1 MTAAG
6 VETSPGTKPRGMRHA
21 VGRVLG
27 FVALCVALFAAVILI
42 LIPAVTGSQ
51 PYTVLTN
58 SMAPKYPP
66 GTLLIVKPA
75 DFAALKIGD
84 VVTYQ
89 LRSGEPE
96 VVTHRVVS
104 IGVNQEGDRTL
115 ITKGDNNSLEDEVP
129 VQEVQVRGKLLYS
142 VPQVGWAAN
151 WMENNNREGV
161 AKWVAVGLIGY
172 GLVSI
177 VRGAREA
184 RRKKKAGA

>member
-1 MTAAG
+1 
-6 VETSPGTKPRGMRHA
+6 MRHA

-172 GLVSI
+172 GVVTIL
-177 VRGAREA
+177 RGAREA

>member
-6 VETSPGTKPRGMRHA
+6 VETSLATKPRGMRRA

-27 FVALCVALFAAVILI
+27 FVALCTAFFAAVVLI
-42 LIPAVTGSQ
+42 VIPAVTGSQ

-66 GTLLIVKPA
+66 GTLLIVKPT
-75 DFAALKIGD
+75 DFAGLEIGD

-89 LRSGEPE
+89 LKSGEPE
-96 VVTHRVVS
+96 VVTHRIVS

-115 ITKGDNNSLEDEVP
+115 ITKGDNNSLEDVVP

-142 VPQVGWAAN
+142 VPKVGWAAN

-172 GLVSI
+172 GVVTIL
-177 VRGAREA
+177 RGARES
-184 RRKKKAGA
+184 RRKKKAEA